1 MVFFGTFIAA
11 VKQFADVCLVV
22 LEHIVHQR
30 RDEGKADTR
39 VNRAF
44 DLLIKL
50 VCLKFDDNFRDSAFQ
65 I

>member
-22 LEHIVHQR
+22 LEYIVHQR

-39 VNRAF
+39 VNGTF

-50 VCLKFDDNFRDSAFQ
+50 VCL
-65 I
+65 